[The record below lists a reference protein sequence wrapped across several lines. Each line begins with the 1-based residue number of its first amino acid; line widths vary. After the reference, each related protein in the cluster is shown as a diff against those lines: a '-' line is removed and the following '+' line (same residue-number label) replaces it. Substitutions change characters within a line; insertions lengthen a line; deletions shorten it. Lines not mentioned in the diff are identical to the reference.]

1 MKKEALNSAS
11 APTAVGPYSQ
21 AVISG
26 DFLFCSGQIPI
37 DPATGQKIEG
47 DAAAQATRALQ
58 NIAALLEAHGIGF
71 ADVVKTTMFLTD
83 LADFKSVNEVYARH
97 FSEPYPAR
105 STIQVA
111 ALPLGCNVEIE
122 VIARKG

>member
-58 NIAALLEAHGIGF
+58 NIAVLLEAHGIGF